1 MSGNNLNPI
10 FASIVENHFPDWQT
24 PNGHFEEAAEEG
36 K

>member
-10 FASIVENHFPDWQT
+10 FASIVEGHFPDWQT
-24 PNGHFEEAAEEG
+24 PNGYFEEGED